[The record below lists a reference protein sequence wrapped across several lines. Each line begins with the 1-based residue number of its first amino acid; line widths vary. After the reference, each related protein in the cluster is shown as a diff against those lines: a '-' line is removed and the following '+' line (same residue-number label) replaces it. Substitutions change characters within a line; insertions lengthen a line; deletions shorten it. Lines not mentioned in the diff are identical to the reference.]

1 MTVEAT
7 TEKPVQPRPAVP
19 VRDAATLILID
30 RSGAVPKVLLGRRH
44 HSLRF
49 MPGKY
54 VFPGGRLEA
63 NDHLMP
69 AIGQLDPRAEAR
81 LLRQVARPSRALA
94 RGLALAAIRETCEE
108 TGLLIG
114 TKRDDAPVTPD
125 RPWQAFA
132 QARVY
137 PDLTSLYFIARVITP
152 PRQSLRFDTRFF
164 VTDATMIAHRIDGIT
179 GPDAELVE
187 LVWLPIAET
196 ARLDIAQVTHVVL
209 RWLEARITAG
219 MSHDLAVPFYRTTHR
234 GFMRDLL

>member
-7 TEKPVQPRPAVP
+7 AEKRVQPRPAVP

-30 RSGAVPKVLLGRRH
+30 RSGAVPKVLMGRRH
-44 HSLRF
+44 HSHRF

-63 NDHLMP
+63 NDRLMP

-94 RGLALAAIRETCEE
+94 RGLALSAIRETCEE

-114 TKRDDAPVTPD
+114 SKRDDAPAAPD
-125 RPWQAFA
+125 GPWQAFA
-132 QARVY
+132 QARVH
-137 PDLTSLYFIARVITP
+137 PDLASLYFIARAITP
-152 PRQSLRFDTRFF
+152 PRQSLRYDTRFF
-164 VTDATMIAHRIDGIT
+164 VTEATMIAHRIDGIT

-187 LVWLPIAET
+187 LVWLPVAET
-196 ARLDIAQVTHVVL
+196 ARLDIAQVTRVVL